1 MRYCPLGNKSVVVD
15 SRPSDRL
22 PPRRKK
28 DATTN
33 YFINIWQAE
42 LREEES
48 LCRITAQAV
57 TGEDGAFLEDGIDL
71 SSACYSQHE
80 DPYPDVSLCKGPR
93 REKILS
99 DIERTR
105 SEVRQNRF
113 QHEER
118 PRTPRKVRN
127 TVTGH
132 VFDWH
137 PLMHVSE
144 NDDLEVIAWFG

>member
-1 MRYCPLGNKSVVVD
+1 MLGNKSVVVD
-15 SRPSDRL
+15 SRSSERL
-22 PPRRKK
+22 FSRSRKD
-28 DATTN
+28 DATN

-48 LCRITAQAV
+48 LCKITAQAV

-71 SSACYSQHE
+71 ASACYCQHE
-80 DPYPDVSLCKGPR
+80 DPYPNVSLCKGPR

-99 DIERTR
+99 DIEKTR
-105 SEVRQNRF
+105 SEKPKDRF
-113 QHEER
+113 QYKER

-137 PLMHVSE
+137 PLMHISE
-144 NDDLEVIAWFG
+144 NDDLEVIAWFR